1 MQKIFLNFF
10 KFYLAFYDRLYYN
23 SFCKK
28 DFTFRNSFYKL
39 YPLLIIYTP
48 LIEEASGSPAGL
60 FFFLLWERHL
70 HASA

>member
-23 SFCKK
+23 PICKK

-48 LIEEASGSPAGL
+48 LIGKASGSPAGL
-60 FFFLLWERHL
+60 F
-70 HASA
+70 SYKN